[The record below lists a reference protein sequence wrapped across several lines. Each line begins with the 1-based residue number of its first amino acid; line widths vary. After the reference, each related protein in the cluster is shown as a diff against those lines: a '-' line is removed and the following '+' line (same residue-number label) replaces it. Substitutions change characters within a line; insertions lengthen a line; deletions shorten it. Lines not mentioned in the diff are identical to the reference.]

1 LQQEGQE
8 KVMAMS
14 RFTHRIAVV
23 AGTAVTTACLV
34 LVAALPAALSG
45 TASAAPGTPPAAT
58 AHAAVVSVTR
68 AASPDYVAPK
78 RTLSYGMR
86 GSDVKGLQQRLA
98 ALKYYPGPADG
109 IFGMDTLEAVWAFQ
123 EVQHLSVDGIV
134 GPVTGRALVSP
145 RTYQARYPHGGAL
158 RVEINLTTRV
168 LVLYQDNKIALIS
181 HVSTGGGYWY
191 WTGNGWAHAVT
202 PTGHF
207 RTTVYMPGWITVP
220 LGQMYNS
227 VFFIDTAY
235 AMHGDT
241 YVPVNPV
248 SHGCVRMPMDIAAFF
263 HSMLKTPGTPV
274 YIYQ

>member
-1 LQQEGQE
+1 M
-8 KVMAMS
+8 K
-14 RFTHRIAVV
+14 RFTHGIAVV

-34 LVAALPAALSG
+34 LAGALSG
-45 TASAAPGTPPAAT
+45 TASAAPGRPAT
-58 AHAAVVSVTR
+58 TGHLPVVSVAR
-68 AASPDYVAPK
+68 AASPAYVAPK
-78 RTLSYGMR
+78 RTLRDGMR
-86 GSDVKGLQQRLA
+86 GSDVKALQQRLA

-109 IFGMDTLEAVWAFQ
+109 VFGPDTLEAVWAFQ
-123 EVQHLSVDGIV
+123 EVQHLGVDGIV
-134 GPVTGRALVSP
+134 GPATGRALVSP
-145 RTYQARYPHGGAL
+145 RTYQARYPNGGAL
-158 RVEINLTTRV
+158 RVEVSLSTRV
-168 LVLYQDNKIALIS
+168 LVVYQNNKIALIS

-191 WTGNGWAHAVT
+191 RSGGGLAHAVT

-227 VFFIDTAY
+227 VFFIGTAY

-263 HSMLKTPGTPV
+263 HTMLKTPGTSV
-274 YIYQ
+274 YIYK